1 MAANDKPLTK
11 ATIRWSWQRPDQTR
25 GRARKLQLRS
35 ISTTSANQQNHPPPD
50 RRSQSLFINRWVAN
64 GDM

>member
-50 RRSQSLFINRWVAN
+50 RRSQSLFI
-64 GDM
+64 